1 MERTTELNQPVYIK
15 DILTSEWQ
23 IGNVLHWGRGFMP
36 VSTGKE
42 KLWIPSKLIK
52 IRHDKGS
59 PPIDLGDREKGD

>member
-1 MERTTELNQPVYIK
+1 VERTTELNQPVYIK

-52 IRHDKGS
+52 IRHDRR
-59 PPIDLGDREKGD
+59 PPEDLSDREELGD